1 MAGMGDESAGSS
13 ASATPRKRRLLPKL
27 ALLAGALLLSLL
39 AAEVACRV
47 RIHVLNQESM
57 DPTIAEK
64 RRTEHGGRVALIDI
78 IQASGDPKIVYD
90 LKPNLDAVPFK
101 NAPTSTNS
109 RGFRYREVQPDE
121 GPNVV
126 TIVGLG
132 DSIMFGWGVP
142 DGRNY
147 TTFLER
153 LLNQKY
159 PAKTWRVINTA
170 APGYNTVTE
179 VETLKTKGL
188 EFKPDIVLIDLV
200 PNDLELPVYVLKPRD
215 VFALDRCYLASW
227 IEERLADRDAE
238 HGLDLPGRDQ
248 LLEPGRQVDRN
259 DAIYRSLF
267 GWGPFTGALDELRQL
282 SQDHHFRV
290 VSFTTIENETTDQMT
305 KLAIEHGSLHVRL
318 MPELI
323 AFLDEHYDHPVWSY
337 DHPEALLHSSLVV
350 SPDDGHPS
358 VKQHYMAAEKLL
370 SELEKS
376 GEIERLLR

>member
-1 MAGMGDESAGSS
+1 MGDESAGSS
-13 ASATPRKRRLLPKL
+13 FAAAPRKRGRLLAKL
-27 ALLAGALLLSLL
+27 ALLVGVLLCSLL
-39 AAEVACRV
+39 VAEVACRV
-47 RIHVLNQESM
+47 RVHILNQQSM

-64 RRTEHGGRVALIDI
+64 RRAERGGRVALIDI
-78 IQASGDPKIVYD
+78 IQSSADPRIVYD
-90 LKPNLDAVPFK
+90 LKPNLKEVPFK

-121 GPNVV
+121 GPDVV
-126 TIVGLG
+126 TIIGLG

-147 TTFLER
+147 TTFLEK
-153 LLNQKY
+153 LLNEKY

-179 VETLKTKGL
+179 VETLKSKGL
-188 EFKPDIVLIDLV
+188 EFKPDIVILDLV

-215 VFALDRCYLASW
+215 VFALNRCYLASW
-227 IEERLADRDAE
+227 IEERLASGDAE

-248 LLEPGRQVDRN
+248 LLEPGRQADPD
-259 DAIYRSLF
+259 DAIYRELF
-267 GWGPFTGALDELRQL
+267 GWGPFIGALDELREL
-282 SQDHHFRV
+282 SQEHHFKV
-290 VSFTTIENETTDQMT
+290 VTFTTIENSTTDQMT
-305 KLAIEHGSLHVRL
+305 KLALEHGSMHVRL
-318 MPELI
+318 MPELV
-323 AFLDEHYDHPVWSY
+323 AFMDEHYDHPVWSY
-337 DHPEALLHSSLVV
+337 EHPEALLQSSLVV

-376 GEIERLLR
+376 GEIQRLLR

>member
-1 MAGMGDESAGSS
+1 MGDVSVGSS
-13 ASATPRKRRLLPKL
+13 AAAAPRKRRLLSKL
-27 ALLAGALLLSLL
+27 ALLVGALLLSLL

-47 RIHVLNQESM
+47 RVHVLNQQSM

-64 RRTEHGGRVALIDI
+64 RRAEHGGRVALIDI
-78 IQASGDPKIVYD
+78 IQSSDDPKIVYD
-90 LKPNLDAVPFK
+90 LKPNLKAVPFK

-109 RGFRYREVQPDE
+109 HGFRYREVQPDE

-126 TIVGLG
+126 TIIGLG

-142 DGRNY
+142 DERNY
-147 TTFLER
+147 TTFLEK
-153 LLNQKY
+153 LLNEKY

-179 VETLKTKGL
+179 VETLKAKGL
-188 EFKPDIVLIDLV
+188 QFKPDLVILDLV

-215 VFALDRCYLASW
+215 VYALDRSYLASW
-227 IEERLADRDAE
+227 VEERLRNDGDAE

-248 LLEPGRQVDRN
+248 LLEPGRQADP
-259 DAIYRSLF
+259 DDKIYRDLF
-267 GWGPFTGALDELRQL
+267 GWGPFLGALDELRAL
-282 SQDHHFRV
+282 SEEHHFKV
-290 VSFTTIENETTDQMT
+290 ISFTTIENETTDQMT
-305 KLAIEHGSLHVRL
+305 KFALEHGTMHVRL

-323 AFLDEHYDHPVWSY
+323 AFMDEHYDHPVWSY
-337 DHPEALLHSSLVV
+337 EHPEALLKSSLVV

-376 GEIERLLR
+376 GDIERLLR